1 MHENWLK
8 VLSQVDESLKRKLAA
23 AKALDLGWGG
33 ISTVRKITS
42 MSNTTI
48 RKGIKELD
56 NLEKFEQIERIRNVG
71 GGRKRIDFKNPKI
84 R

>member
-1 MHENWLK
+1 MYENWLK

-33 ISTVRKITS
+33 ISAVRKITG

-48 RKGIKELD
+48 RKGIKSKTQKLSM
-56 NLEKFEQIERIRNVG
+56 NLRQFWMRIPLAI
-71 GGRKRIDFKNPKI
+71 K
-84 R
+84 